1 MNHIIK
7 NGVLVLVIGVV
18 VGLAIYITPVK
29 KEKTIQGVT
38 YSIGN
43 YEQVTP
49 IDIVL
54 QGRYKK
60 GLFASS
66 QFSGKISIEGYGVTA
81 GTSLMSTINFK
92 DGKGN
97 LVYSIWNEKTNK
109 MQDYFLGSIYTNPS
123 FTKFTILV
131 NDQVVNDQVKDID
144 EYSDWTWS
152 ESKGKVITAPAS
164 SAQEALKIADALT
177 KKSGLQ
183 LNPK

>member
-7 NGVLVLVIGVV
+7 NGIAILVIGAVI
-18 VGLAIYITPVK
+18 GIAIYITPVK
-29 KEKTIQGVT
+29 KEKTIQGVA

-43 YEQVTP
+43 YQQVTP
-49 IDIVL
+49 INIVL

-60 GLFASS
+60 GLLASS
-66 QFSGKISIEGYGVTA
+66 QFSGKISIEGYDITT
-81 GTSLMSTINFK
+81 GTSSMSTVNFK

-97 LVYSIWNEKTNK
+97 LVYSIWNEQTKK
-109 MQDYFLGSIYTNPS
+109 MQDYFLGSIYINPS
-123 FTKFTILV
+123 FTEFTILV
-131 NDQVVNDQVKDID
+131 NDQVKDIN

-152 ESKGKVITAPAS
+152 ESKGKVITGPAS

-177 KKSGLQ
+177 KRNGLQ